1 MCHDIYPVYQGI
13 FEGQVRPSI
22 RAMIRKGSHGA
33 LHRLPGHE
41 RWGVMGWPG
50 SPSWS
55 VSGTQ
60 HLVYHNWNVCDLY
73 IDWSIYITFLFLNLY
88 LLIYPSMVCFSIMFY
103 LSIDLCVFFVLSFY
117 ISFCLPWFLS
127 LYCHF
132 FLSIF
137 LYFYLSTFLYFYRSF
152 YISLFLSVYSSFFLS
167 FYQSLYLP
175 IFIFFYLFILLFFF
189 L

>member
-1 MCHDIYPVYQGI
+1 MCHNIYPVYQGI

-73 IDWSIYITFLFLNLY
+73 IDWSIYITFLFLNFY
-88 LLIYPSMVCFSIMFY
+88 LSIYPSMVCFSIMFY
-103 LSIDLCVFFVLSFY
+103 LSIDLCVFLFYLSIFLSVFLDFY
-117 ISFCLPWFLS
+117 LYIVISFFLS
-127 LYCHF
+127 F

-137 LYFYLSTFLYFYRSF
+137 LYFYLSFYL
-152 YISLFLSVYSSFFLS
+152 SLFLSFFLYFSVS
-167 FYQSLYLP
+167 FCL
-175 IFIFFYLFILLFFF
+175 
-189 L
+189 

>member
-73 IDWSIYITFLFLNLY
+73 IDWSIYITFLFLSFYLYRSIHLWFVSLSCFIY
-88 LLIYPSMVCFSIMFY
+88 LLIY
-103 LSIDLCVFFVLSFY
+103 VFFCFIFLYFFLSSLISIFILSF
-117 ISFCLPWFLS
+117 LS
-127 LYCHF
+127 F

-137 LYFYLSTFLYFYRSF
+137 LYFYLSFYL
-152 YISLFLSVYSSFFLS
+152 SLFLSFFLYFSVS
-167 FYQSLYLP
+167 FCL
-175 IFIFFYLFILLFFF
+175 
-189 L
+189 

>member
-73 IDWSIYITFLFLNLY
+73 IDWSIYITFLFLN
-88 LLIYPSMVCFSIMFY
+88 FY
-103 LSIDLCVFFVLSFY
+103 LSIYLCVLFVLSFY

-132 FLSIF
+132 FLSFFLSIF
-137 LYFYLSTFLYFYRSF
+137 LYFYLSFYL
-152 YISLFLSVYSSFFLS
+152 SLFLSFFLYFSVS
-167 FYQSLYLP
+167 FCL
-175 IFIFFYLFILLFFF
+175 
-189 L
+189 